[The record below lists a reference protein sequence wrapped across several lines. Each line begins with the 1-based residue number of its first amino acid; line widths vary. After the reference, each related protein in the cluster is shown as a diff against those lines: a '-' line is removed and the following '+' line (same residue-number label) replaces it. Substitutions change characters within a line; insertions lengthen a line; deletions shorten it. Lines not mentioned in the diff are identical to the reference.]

1 MTRKKKGRPRTKKK
15 KAAGRGQETNAHLF
29 PARLVAVV
37 LSPTRGWP
45 TREWREAVL
54 DRTLSDLMQSNPKAL
69 VATSVGIILIAAGT
83 SIKHIS
89 SKSPAPVADHDSI
102 GPAQRSI
109 VHTSGSHAAHF
120 ARHVPAQTQDDGDRQ
135 LKRNKK
141 NSAAD
146 DSDDGDADD
155 AAEDTIAQLMTR
167 KHPGF
172 KPEDA
177 NEQREQQL
185 IHSSGETDEYPQRF
199 PSIRFTA
206 WDHLS
211 PETKEILMEDF
222 GYHGWSWNGLEAE
235 VEGKPFDKLTKRQR
249 ESALL
254 LHWDEATW
262 DCWVHH
268 YASFGKRAIAK
279 AGIFDEMQTL
289 TDSWDK
295 PWGELS
301 DAEILAAKRL
311 CYNEAIWSRANL
323 EQWS

>member
-1 MTRKKKGRPRTKKK
+1 MK
-15 KAAGRGQETNAHLF
+15 QSLNLE
-29 PARLVAVV
+29 
-37 LSPTRGWP
+37 
-45 TREWREAVL
+45 
-54 DRTLSDLMQSNPKAL
+54 MQSNAKAL

-89 SKSPAPVADHDSI
+89 SKSPEPVAEQDITDS
-102 GPAQRSI
+102 AQRI
-109 VHTSGSHAAHF
+109 GRTATSSSYAAQF
-120 ARHVPAQTQDDGDRQ
+120 AQHVPTQTQGDRQ

-141 NSAAD
+141 SAAD
-146 DSDDGDADD
+146 DSEDGDADD
-155 AAEDTIAQLMTR
+155 AADETIAQKMTR

-172 KPEDA
+172 KPEDDVI
-177 NEQREQQL
+177 QQL
-185 IHSSGETDEYPQRF
+185 EQLERGGLIQRSSAIIDGYPHRI
-199 PSIRFTA
+199 PSIRFTP

-211 PETKEILMEDF
+211 PETKEILTDDF

-235 VEGKPFDKLTKRQR
+235 VEGKPYDKLTKRQR

-254 LHWDEATW
+254 LRWDEGTW

-268 YASFGKRAIAK
+268 YASFGKRDIAK

-295 PWGELS
+295 AWGELS
-301 DAEILAAKRL
+301 DDEILAAKRL
-311 CYNEAIWSRANL
+311 CYNEAIWARVNL